1 MAIKG
6 SLIEAGLA
14 DVCQLL
20 SIGMKTGCLSVTDQS
35 RFGQIF
41 FDRGRVT
48 FASIINRRDRLGDLL
63 LRDGAI
69 THAQLTEAVDEQ
81 SRRTDKRLGQILLER
96 DHIDADTLTGVIRH
110 QIEEAIYYLFTWRQ
124 GNFHFQPGR
133 APDPGEVLIS
143 VNPETL
149 LLEGARRVDEWSV
162 IEKKITSL
170 DLIFELDQPRL
181 EAAQV
186 QLTPEQKS
194 VVPLMNGRRSV
205 QELAERSG
213 LGEFATAKAVYGLAQ
228 AGFATRVGR
237 RTVEAEVEGNDVQD
251 ARNLGIAY
259 YRTGMLEDAEREF
272 RRVLQAETLDATAR
286 HYLALLALRQQRP
299 ELAVRRVTALLE
311 SVGPR
316 VGAYLNL
323 AYALRLQHRF
333 DDGERVLR
341 EAQQLAPGD
350 PRIRLARGAN
360 TLFAGDAARAAEQL
374 REYRGM
380 LEPGAPAPSTYYYCA
395 ALAEAVEARLDQ
407 AAALLEEGLGEHP
420 GSPPLLL
427 LRGNVAERR
436 ADLGAAELAY
446 QKAAEEDPTLAQA
459 HRNLGDLAH
468 RRNALQEA
476 VDHYQRAAEARPEL
490 GDELYTRM
498 AEIYYKQNERDQAI
512 RCWRRALEINPSN
525 EVARSHLEVVAR
537 ASR

>member
-48 FASIINRRDRLGDLL
+48 FASIVNRRDRLGDLL

-69 THAQLTEAVDEQ
+69 THAQLREAVDEQ
-81 SRRTDKRLGQILLER
+81 SRSTGKRLGQILLER
-96 DHIDADTLTGVIRH
+96 EHIDGDTLTGVIRH

-124 GNFHFQPGR
+124 GNFHFEPGR

-143 VNPETL
+143 MNPEML

-170 DLIFELDQPRL
+170 ELVFELDDARL

-186 QLTPEQKS
+186 QLTAEQKS

-237 RTVEAEVEGNDVQD
+237 RAADADIEGNDVQD
-251 ARNLGIAY
+251 ARNLGIAF

-272 RRVLQAETLDATAR
+272 RRVLQAETLDAIAR
-286 HYLALLALRQQRP
+286 HYLALLALRQRRP
-299 ELAVRRVTALLE
+299 ELAVRRITALLE
-311 SVGPR
+311 SIGPR

-323 AYALRLQHRF
+323 AYALRLQRRF
-333 DDGERVLR
+333 KDGDRVLR
-341 EAQQLAPGD
+341 DAQQLAPGD

-360 TLFAGDAARAAEQL
+360 TLFAGDAARAADQL

-380 LEPGAPAPSTYYYCA
+380 LEPGVSPPPTYYYCA

-407 AAALLEEGLGEHP
+407 AAALLREGLAEHP

-436 ADLGAAELAY
+436 ADMGAAEAAY

-468 RRNALQEA
+468 RRNALHEA
-476 VDHYQRAAEARPEL
+476 LDHYQRAAEARPDL

-498 AEIYYKQNERDQAI
+498 AEIYYKRNERDQAV
-512 RCWRRALEINPSN
+512 RCWRRALEIDPSN

-537 ASR
+537 VSR